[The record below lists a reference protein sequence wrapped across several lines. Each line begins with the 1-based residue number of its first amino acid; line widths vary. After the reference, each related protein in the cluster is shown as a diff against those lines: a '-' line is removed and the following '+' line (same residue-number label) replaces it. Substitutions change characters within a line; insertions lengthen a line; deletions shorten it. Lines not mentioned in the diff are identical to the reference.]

1 MVRNAYYAYNEP
13 VAYRRATLRERM
25 IVRYGRAYLG
35 RLSSGVALIVQSAIM
50 KQRLKALYNLNSSR
64 IVILPDSEALP
75 PGQAEVAK
83 TEVCPQSEPFTF
95 LCLGDYAPHKNQEI
109 LLEAVERVPAYTSRK
124 ARCIITISDA
134 HPGGRNL
141 LGQIEQRKLGNVL
154 INSGPLYGAQL
165 ERAYMH
171 AQAAIQPTLLETFGR
186 VYAESMCFGLP
197 ILTSDRDF
205 ARARCQ
211 DAAVY
216 FDPLNADNVARAMA
230 RVMEDEELR
239 RRLVENGRRIQAEAP
254 TWDEIAGRF
263 VDVLER
269 AAKGQ
274 LTLPAESVAARARHG
289 VPLPGKAA
297 FGRRFGA

>member
-13 VAYRRATLRERM
+13 VAYRKATLRERM
-25 IVRYGRAYLG
+25 IIRYGRAYLG
-35 RLSSGVALIVQSAIM
+35 RLASGVALIVQSAIM
-50 KQRLKALYNLNSSR
+50 KQRLRALYNLDSSR

-75 PGQAEVAK
+75 QGQTEVAK
-83 TEVCPQSEPFTF
+83 TAAYPQYEPFTF

-109 LLEAVERVPAYTSRK
+109 LLEAVEHVPAYTSRK
-124 ARCIITISDA
+124 ARCIITISGA
-134 HPGGRNL
+134 HPGGRKL
-141 LGQIEQRKLGNVL
+141 LGQIERRKLGNVL
-154 INSGPLYGAQL
+154 LNSSPVYGANL
-165 ERAYMH
+165 ERAYMQ
-171 AQAAIQPTLLETFGR
+171 AQASIQPTLLETFGR

-211 DAAVY
+211 NAAVY
-216 FDPLNADNVARAMA
+216 FDPLNADSVARAMA

-263 VDVLER
+263 VDVLEC

-274 LTLPAESVAARARHG
+274 LTLPAESVAVGARHG
-289 VPLPGKAA
+289 SSLSKLRS
-297 FGRRFGA
+297 FG